1 MKYHQTDKS
10 KNSDRLSVLK
20 KVEDKYNYDNMHF
33 PTSYDDIKT
42 FEENNK
48 VCVMV
53 YTTSTE
59 TYIENDEEK
68 EELVIVRD
76 FLGNPDY
83 FLNDNINLL
92 RITDNEDNSHYVY
105 IKHVSRLFNLG
116 STKKDTDNYCPYC
129 NKCFDRFDFSE
140 HINKCYTIQFN
151 EGSLIKLPQPPTDK
165 KEIDKTL
172 I

>member
-1 MKYHQTDKS
+1 MKYHQTDRS
-10 KNSDRLSVLK
+10 NNSDRLSVLK
-20 KVEDKYNYDNMHF
+20 IEDKYNYDNMQF

-59 TYIENDEEK
+59 QYIEK
-68 EELVIVRD
+68 EEEKQDLVIVRD

-105 IKHVSRLFNLG
+105 IKHVSRLFNLS

-129 NKCFDRFDFSE
+129 NKCFDS
-140 HINKCYTIQFN
+140 
-151 EGSLIKLPQPPTDK
+151 
-165 KEIDKTL
+165 
-172 I
+172 